1 MKIIHIITCID
12 RGGAENQ
19 VVQML
24 LEQKKNSLDIV
35 LIFLKGN
42 GFWVDYLKS
51 KGIKVIGPIFPKGN
65 YLSLKGYEKLKK
77 ILPKR
82 KFIVHL
88 HMPPSLMVGVI
99 LKYLFNFSYKIIY
112 TSHNEAPFIKF
123 PIIEFFFSKL
133 LLECSDYI
141 ISIADSGK
149 RNIIKR
155 YMINP
160 NKILV
165 INYCFNKSIYTFKK
179 NKKLDEFKFY
189 KKGIDYI
196 GTVARLV
203 PQKRIDLL
211 IKSFAIISRK
221 QQNLRLVIIGSGY
234 LKPFLKKT
242 AFRYKISE
250 DSIIWVDYTENV
262 ILHMQRWK
270 LFCLTSAYEG
280 FGLVLLEAIFAK
292 IPILAMDV
300 SSIKNIIGQC
310 GEMVPFGEYK
320 LFSEKIISN
329 LNGSKIK
336 IPETYLDK
344 YSPFENFLSHE
355 KLYKIIF
362 KK

>member
-24 LEQKKNSLDIV
+24 LEQKKNSLDV
-35 LIFLKGN
+35 FLIYLKGE

-51 KGIKVIGPIFPKGN
+51 KGIRVIGPIFPKGN
-65 YLSLKGYEKLKK
+65 YLSFKGYAKLKNN
-77 ILPKR
+77 LPKN

-88 HMPPSLMVGVI
+88 HMTPSLMVGVI
-99 LKYLFNFSYKIIY
+99 LKYLFNCSYKIII
-112 TSHNEAPFIKF
+112 TSHNESPFIKL
-123 PIIEFFFSKL
+123 PVIEFFFSKL
-133 LLECSDYI
+133 LLECADYI
-141 ISIADSGK
+141 VSIAESGK
-149 RNIIKR
+149 RKIIKR

-160 NKILV
+160 NKISV
-165 INYCFNKSIYTFKK
+165 INYCFNKSIYLSKK
-179 NKKLDEFKFY
+179 NKDLDELKFY
-189 KKGIDYI
+189 EKEFTYI

-211 IKSFAIISRK
+211 IKSFSYISK
-221 QQNLRLVIIGSGY
+221 QDQNIKLVIIGSGY
-234 LKPFLKKT
+234 LKTYLKET
-242 AFRYKISE
+242 ASRYKINKAR
-250 DSIIWVDYTENV
+250 IIWVDYTENV
-262 ILHMQRWK
+262 ILHMQKWK

-310 GEMVPFGEYK
+310 GEIVPFGECK

-329 LNGSKIK
+329 LNSSKIK

-344 YSPFENFLSHE
+344 YSPFENFISHK
-355 KLYKIIF
+355 KLYKIIL
-362 KK
+362 K